1 MVEVFGG
8 IIWLNIILLKN
19 SFYQDASRP
28 CNPGEAPAAAVAAM
42 TTVPAGER
50 RCLEFS
56 LAWDMPIVYFGSKKM
71 KHYR

>member
-1 MVEVFGG
+1 M
-8 IIWLNIILLKN
+8 
-19 SFYQDASRP
+19 SFLICYEDASHRS
-28 CNPGEAPAAAVAAM
+28 NPGETPAAAVVAS
-42 TTVPAGER
+42 TTVPAEER